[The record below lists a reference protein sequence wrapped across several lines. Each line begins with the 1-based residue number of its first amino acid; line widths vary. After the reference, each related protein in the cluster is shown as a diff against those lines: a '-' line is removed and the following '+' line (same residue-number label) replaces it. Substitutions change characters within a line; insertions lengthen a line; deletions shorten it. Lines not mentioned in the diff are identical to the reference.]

1 MALQTGVKAID
12 KFTRQADKMYC
23 DPYAKVIF
31 AGKVRSFL
39 ILLSSPLSFSPLPLF
54 L

>member
-23 DPYAKVIF
+23 DPYAKVVF
-31 AGKVRSFL
+31 AGKVIPTSSTHLGSL
-39 ILLSSPLSFSPLPLF
+39 IDLGYFYF
-54 L
+54 